1 MQMAT
6 AEVLQEQIL
15 PRPVG
20 VGGHA
25 AVSEVSEEAL
35 GDSRHQASHAVGG
48 DGGERSG
55 SAMEI
60 DQDRGT
66 REQVAYG
73 EQATVWADDAQ
84 VEYPRGGFH
93 RSFAI
98 EYVDEWS
105 DGHGSADSY
114 LSESGDFA
122 DTLDVTELEEQPLP
136 GGSGAGI
143 GRKRAWSVELQEGHS
158 HRVPCA
164 VDEGPSGGL
173 SGGSE
178 CKRNRVISVVNSQV
192 KEHGQTSR
200 GKAGFDSPQG
210 SEARH
215 GEGGGRGSHIRT
227 EGSAQGDGE
236 VAEGG
241 SAGREGIVGS
251 KRWTCEGQD
260 TWCCREQDEEDKSAS
275 DWECESDGDARLFAD
290 DETGSSS
297 LRETCAS
304 PGAECGEAAARRS
317 GAGFAGT
324 ETGIILHVDVD
335 SFYCN
340 VERIDDP
347 SLEGVPI
354 AVQQFNSG
362 GFVAVSYEAQAK
374 GIRKGDGVG
383 AGGRAAARNGSER
396 LKGLIGRVS
405 LAEAKAKCPDLR
417 VLPMRTDRY
426 REIAGQLHE
435 LLAEYA
441 SQVEKAS
448 YDDFY
453 LDCTAMLRQRPPNPA
468 AAALCHARVRV
479 LDEACVG
486 AREDQG
492 GVGARVGGK
501 GTHQWCDALEEAP
514 ALLRAATN
522 LSVEIQARVRERMGM
537 SVSIG
542 VACNKLQARL
552 ISGLNKPQGI
562 TVLPPAHVARFMAP
576 VPLMSIPTMRG
587 KGGAHVCRALA
598 INTVGQLQQY
608 TQSRLVSRFG
618 EKLGCW
624 LASLPMGGLWEDPK
638 DRGRA
643 KSLLAERS
651 CPPTS
656 CPEQCRELL
665 GSLAW
670 QLYQRLVDECR
681 AHARRPNKLI
691 LSWRQNYENVRS
703 KSARVPHQL
712 TTALARIRAQA
723 PSEARVI
730 TGTESSL
737 APASAAVAFGDGGG
751 RTCEVTEENSDM
763 IRGDVSIVKVL
774 EDAAMDLLQ
783 VRRHHLSVLHRAL
796 RWLSAQLRAS
806 WASSMRALAC
816 RASLS

>member
-304 PGAECGEAAARRS
+304 PGAECGEAAARRRLFFDAKS
-317 GAGFAGT
+317 LSVG
-324 ETGIILHVDVD
+324 
-335 SFYCN
+335 
-340 VERIDDP
+340 VEKYDDALRP
-347 SLEGVPI
+347 
-354 AVQQFNSG
+354 ASG
-362 GFVAVSYEAQAK
+362 GFEGRMALHAWNLAVKHPRTKNTMRLAVDMPADMQALS
-374 GIRKGDGVG
+374 VG
-383 AGGRAAARNGSER
+383 LG
-396 LKGLIGRVS
+396 
-405 LAEAKAKCPDLR
+405 LR
-417 VLPMRTDRY
+417 V
-426 REIAGQLHE
+426 EGV
-435 LLAEYA
+435 LLG
-441 SQVEKAS
+441 
-448 YDDFY
+448 D
-453 LDCTAMLRQRPPNPA
+453 A
-468 AAALCHARVRV
+468 AAAAAAAGAAKRTSTSARTGS
-479 LDEACVG
+479 DGAAE
-486 AREDQG
+486 AREAVETQRTVRRRATRRASVK
-492 GVGARVGGK
+492 GVVRGRR
-501 GTHQWCDALEEAP
+501 DA
-514 ALLRAATN
+514 AA
-522 LSVEIQARVRERMGM
+522 
-537 SVSIG
+537 G
-542 VACNKLQARL
+542 VA
-552 ISGLNKPQGI
+552 
-562 TVLPPAHVARFMAP
+562 
-576 VPLMSIPTMRG
+576 
-587 KGGAHVCRALA
+587 
-598 INTVGQLQQY
+598 
-608 TQSRLVSRFG
+608 
-618 EKLGCW
+618 
-624 LASLPMGGLWEDPK
+624 
-638 DRGRA
+638 
-643 KSLLAERS
+643 
-651 CPPTS
+651 
-656 CPEQCRELL
+656 
-665 GSLAW
+665 
-670 QLYQRLVDECR
+670 
-681 AHARRPNKLI
+681 
-691 LSWRQNYENVRS
+691 
-703 KSARVPHQL
+703 
-712 TTALARIRAQA
+712 
-723 PSEARVI
+723 
-730 TGTESSL
+730 
-737 APASAAVAFGDGGG
+737 
-751 RTCEVTEENSDM
+751 
-763 IRGDVSIVKVL
+763 
-774 EDAAMDLLQ
+774 EDA
-783 VRRHHLSVLHRAL
+783 
-796 RWLSAQLRAS
+796 
-806 WASSMRALAC
+806 
-816 RASLS
+816 